1 MASILSGTPVQ
12 YAGEQAKEYTLIP
25 ALNVGG
31 LEMFFK
37 VLTKVKVKQQV
48 ILLGIL
54 DKITQA
60 DAGCGQ
66 GENSKAIPRSE
77 KFWIPEDLKAWVSQC
92 WKDLKGT
99 FEEGMLN
106 GGTSKPDIT
115 DTAIMGVIMP
125 ILIGA
130 AGRDLVRLAFL
141 GNKAIAA
148 GNLSAGAAVADYN
161 GVNGMWTRLF
171 AGVAAT
177 TIQRVTIAKN
187 AGATVAAQT
196 LDAGEAKTIL
206 QQVLRKSKTVLK
218 QRDKKTLKYI
228 VTRSIWENYEDYLIA
243 NDKLEVAWM
252 KMQDGSEQLHFL
264 GIPLEISDVVDEYLL
279 SDFSPGGVVPTNP
292 HRVILT
298 VMDNLQVALDTDS
311 SDPTAFDTWYE
322 KKEEKVHARLLYKM
336 DTQVAHDQLVTVAY

>member
-1 MASILSGTPVQ
+1 MASILTGTPVT

-31 LEMFFK
+31 LELFFK

-48 ILLGIL
+48 LLLGIL

-92 WKDLKGT
+92 WKDLKST

-106 GGTSKPDIT
+106 GGNGKADVS
-115 DTAIMGVIMP
+115 DTAIMDVVLP
-125 ILIGA
+125 ILISA

-141 GNKAIAA
+141 GNKTLVS
-148 GNLSAGAAVADYN
+148 GNMTSGVSAADYT
-161 GVNGMWTRLF
+161 GVNGIWKRILD
-171 AGVAAT
+171 GVGAAT
-177 TIQRVTIAKN
+177 ITRVTIAKN
-187 AGATVAAQT
+187 AATTLAGQV

-206 QQVLRKSKTVLK
+206 QSVLRKSKTVLK
-218 QRDKKTLKYI
+218 QRDKKTLKFI

-243 NDKLEVAWM
+243 NDKLETAWM
-252 KMQDGSEQLHFL
+252 KMQDGSDQLQFM
-264 GIPLEISDVVDEYLL
+264 GIPLEIADVLDEYLAA
-279 SDFSPGGVVPTNP
+279 DFNPTGTAVTNP

-298 VMDNLQVALDTDS
+298 VQDNLQVALDTDS
-311 SDPTAFDTWYE
+311 NDPTAFDVWYE
-322 KKEEKVHARLLYKM
+322 KKDEKVNARLTYKM